1 MLNVLIGT
9 PNSLEQPTPDKERE
23 HLPLNQ
29 KEVCVLVTPL
39 KTIKGVEKRCKEFN
53 LSIKGITEIFKPK
66 HQEESESDVCV
77 SSTHKSSEIFEHTVG
92 YESSP
97 KEDFSEC
104 DILTVR
110 ENIQIPSPKNK
121 QMVTKDF
128 KNIKLP
134 SKLEKAE
141 NQVAVSSFSQ
151 ASSLMSSEKNETEI
165 RRKARTRNCKERL
178 MDQRKS
184 TCTITKDILL
194 VSQSEGENGSHIT
207 SQKSRSAKEI
217 FPKSAV
223 SRKFPVEVKGSD
235 TTNRQQLGRCP
246 PGFIDN
252 EEWNEQELQKLHW

>member
-1 MLNVLIGT
+1 MLNIPVGT
-9 PNSLEQPTPDKERE
+9 PNSLEQPTSDKERE

-39 KTIKGVEKRCKEFN
+39 KTIKRVEKRCKEFN
-53 LSIKGITEIFKPK
+53 LSIKGVTDIFEPK
-66 HQEESESDVCV
+66 HQEESESDVHV
-77 SSTHKSSEIFEHTVG
+77 SSTHKSSEIFEHNVG
-92 YESSP
+92 SESSP
-97 KEDFSEC
+97 NEDFSEC

-110 ENIQIPSPKNK
+110 ESIHIPCPKNK

-141 NQVAVSSFSQ
+141 NRVAISSLSQ
-151 ASSLMSSEKNETEI
+151 SSSLMSSEEDEAEI

-194 VSQSEGENGSHIT
+194 VSESEGETGSHIT

-217 FPKSAV
+217 FPKSGV
-223 SRKFPVEVKGSD
+223 SRKFPIEVKGSD
-235 TTNRQQLGRCP
+235 TTNRQLLGRCP

>member
-1 MLNVLIGT
+1 MLNVPIGT
-9 PNSLEQPTPDKERE
+9 LNSLEQPTSDKEGE

-39 KTIKGVEKRCKEFN
+39 KTIKRVEKRCKEFN
-53 LSIKGITEIFKPK
+53 LSIKGVTEIFKPE
-66 HQEESESDVCV
+66 HQEESESDVHV
-77 SSTHKSSEIFEHTVG
+77 SSTHKSSEILHNVG

-110 ENIQIPSPKNK
+110 ESIHIPCPKNK

-128 KNIKLP
+128 KNIKLA

-141 NQVAVSSFSQ
+141 HRVAVSSLSQ
-151 ASSLMSSEKNETEI
+151 SSSLTSSEEDEAEI

-184 TCTITKDILL
+184 TCTIAKDILL
-194 VSQSEGENGSHIT
+194 VSESEGEIGSHIT

-217 FPKSAV
+217 FPKSGV
-223 SRKFPVEVKGSD
+223 SRKFPVELKGSD
-235 TTNRQQLGRCP
+235 TTNRQLLGRCP